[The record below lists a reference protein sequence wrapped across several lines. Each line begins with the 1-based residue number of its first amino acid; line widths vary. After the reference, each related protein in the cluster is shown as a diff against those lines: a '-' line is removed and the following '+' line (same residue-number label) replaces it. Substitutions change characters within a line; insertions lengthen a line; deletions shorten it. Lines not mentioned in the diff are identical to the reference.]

1 MNTSIVV
8 IPTYNES
15 ESIGALLDALK
26 KLPLDILIID
36 DGSPD
41 GTAHICRVH
50 GVEVISRAS
59 KLGLGSA
66 YRTGFA
72 LSLERG
78 YKNIIQM
85 DADGSHQVSDLV
97 TMMEWI
103 GNSELLI
110 GSRWVADGAIVN
122 WSKFREYLSKGA
134 NAYANVLLSL
144 GVRDTTS
151 GFRIYDAELLQRM
164 DVATIKSDGYCF
176 QIEMVRRALARGATV
191 GEIPITF
198 IERVHGVSKM
208 SFSIALEAVL
218 RITAWGFLRLIGR
231 S

>member
-50 GVEVISRAS
+50 GVEVISRES

-97 TMMEWI
+97 TIMEWI
-103 GNSELLI
+103 GSSELLI

-134 NAYANVLLSL
+134 NAYANALLSL

-164 DVATIKSDGYCF
+164 DIAAIQSEGYCF
-176 QIEMVRRALARGATV
+176 QIEMTRRALARGATV

-198 IERVHGVSKM
+198 IERAHGVSKM

-231 S
+231 